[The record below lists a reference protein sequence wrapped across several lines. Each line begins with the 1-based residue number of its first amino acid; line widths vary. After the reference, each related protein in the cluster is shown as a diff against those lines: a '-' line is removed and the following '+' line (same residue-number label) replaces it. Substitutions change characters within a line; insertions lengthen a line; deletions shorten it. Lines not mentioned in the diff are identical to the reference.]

1 MKKHY
6 FLYILISLLIFYSR
20 SLLGH
25 DGGNDRSIDFPD
37 IPGSKTLVS
46 DLHMHTVFS
55 DGMVW
60 PTIRAQEAL
69 RESIEIIAITD
80 HLEYQPKKEDIPNP
94 DLNRSYVIAKKSVDE
109 KDLIIL
115 KGSEITRHMPPGHFN
130 AIFINDANKLLIEGD
145 SLAGIIEAN
154 NQGAFVFWNHPHWTS
169 KSEGR
174 MDGIAKLDPVHEEL
188 ISKNLVHGL
197 EVANEDTYSEEALE
211 IAINNNLTV
220 LGNSDI
226 HGLVDWDFDI
236 PNGGHRPLTFV
247 ITKDNSQNSIKESLF
262 KGHTFVWFKDLLIGK
277 EENIKPII
285 ESNIKFKSNGY
296 IGETTVLELEV
307 SNLSSVPISLEYQG
321 EYTFH
326 KNSKFLKILPNSSF
340 KIQIKTISKVE
351 TISLPFN
358 ILNVV
363 TGLRKSLSL
372 DFDLKIQ

>member
-1 MKKHY
+1 
-6 FLYILISLLIFYSR
+6 
-20 SLLGH
+20 
-25 DGGNDRSIDFPD
+25 
-37 IPGSKTLVS
+37 
-46 DLHMHTVFS
+46 
-55 DGMVW
+55 
-60 PTIRAQEAL
+60 
-69 RESIEIIAITD
+69 IIAITD

-130 AIFINDANKLLIEGD
+130 AIFINDANKLLIKGD

-188 ISKNLVHGL
+188 ISNNLVHGL

-226 HGLVDWDFDI
+226 HGLIDWDFDI

>member
-1 MKKHY
+1 MKIKY
-6 FLYILISLLIFYSR
+6 LLLFISFTLFSQNTSKFFEAPDGLL
-20 SLLGH
+20 LLGA
-25 DGGNDRSIDFPD
+25 
-37 IPGSKTLVS
+37 
-46 DLHMHTVFS
+46 DLHTHTVFS

-130 AIFINDANKLLIEGD
+130 AIFINDANKLLIKGD

-188 ISKNLVHGL
+188 ISNNLVHGL

-226 HGLVDWDFDI
+226 HGLIDWDFDI